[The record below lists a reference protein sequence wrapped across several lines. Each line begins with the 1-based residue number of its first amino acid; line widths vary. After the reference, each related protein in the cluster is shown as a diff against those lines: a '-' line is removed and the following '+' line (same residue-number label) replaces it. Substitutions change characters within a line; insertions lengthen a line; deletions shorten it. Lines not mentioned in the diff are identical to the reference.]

1 MASQAATGIKK
12 LQAEESEAVVF
23 QTVLFYSLAIL
34 LVPVAAFIGSK
45 VTLGGILGFETHS
58 CNIWSAVIAVIVL
71 HLMLG
76 LYIYRTFYPAP
87 TKQTKQ
93 D

>member
-1 MASQAATGIKK
+1 MYSILPG
-12 LQAEESEAVVF
+12 VF
-23 QTVLFYSLAIL
+23 GV
-34 LVPVAAFIGSK
+34 
-45 VTLGGILGFETHS
+45 ETHS

>member
-1 MASQAATGIKK
+1 MVQ
-12 LQAEESEAVVF
+12 
-23 QTVLFYSLAIL
+23 VLFYSLAIL
-34 LVPVAAFIGSK
+34 LAPIAAFIVSK
-45 VTLGGILGFETHS
+45 GALGGNIISAIYFSRCDLICWILSGVLGLETHS